1 MLELHIGFNYIMAH
15 ISAKNVIVDFP
26 IYGAASRSLK
36 NIVLHSATGG
46 SLAKDSK
53 ERVVIRALNDLTFEV
68 KEGDR
73 VGLLGHNG
81 SGKSTLLRVL
91 AGGYEPVSG
100 TIETVGSVASMLS
113 ISLGLDGE
121 ATGYENII
129 MSCTLM
135 GIGSE
140 DIKEL
145 MHEIAEFTELG
156 EYLSM
161 PIRTYSSGMYMRLP
175 FAVATAV
182 KADIV
187 LMDEWLSV
195 GDEAFSKKAQHR
207 LNEMLG
213 SAKILVLASHNRKL
227 LEDNCNRIF
236 HLEHG
241 SLVEVENL

>member
-1 MLELHIGFNYIMAH
+1 MAY
-15 ISAKNVIVDFP
+15 ISAKDLVVDFP
-26 IYGAASRSLK
+26 IYGAANRSLK
-36 NIVLHSATGG
+36 NLVLHSATGG
-46 SLAKDSK
+46 GLAKDAK
-53 ERVVIRALNDLTFEV
+53 NRVVVRALNNLTFEI

-100 TIETVGSVASMLS
+100 TLEMAGSVASMLS
-113 ISLGLDGE
+113 ITLGMESE
-121 ATGYENII
+121 ATGYENIVLL
-129 MSCTLM
+129 CTLM
-135 GIGSE
+135 GFE
-140 DIKEL
+140 TNEIKEL
-145 MHEIAEFTELG
+145 IPKIAEFTELG

-161 PIRTYSSGMYMRLP
+161 PLRTYSSGMYMRLP

-182 KADIV
+182 RSDII

-195 GDEAFSKKAQHR
+195 GDEAFSKKVQQR

-213 SAKILVLASHNRKL
+213 AAKILVLASHNKKL

-241 SLVEVENL
+241 SLVEIENLQKV

>member
-1 MLELHIGFNYIMAH
+1 MAH
-15 ISAKNVIVDFP
+15 INAKNLIVDFP

-36 NIVLHSATGG
+36 NVVLHSATGG
-46 SLAKDSK
+46 SLAKDASD
-53 ERVVIRALNDLTFEV
+53 RVVVRALNDLSFEIR
-68 KEGDR
+68 EGDR

-100 TIETVGSVASMLS
+100 TLDMEGSVASMLS
-113 ISLGLDGE
+113 ISLGMEGE

-129 MSCTLM
+129 MICTLM
-135 GIGSE
+135 GLEPSKI
-140 DIKEL
+140 DEL
-145 MHEIAEFTELG
+145 MPEITEFTELG

-161 PIRTYSSGMYMRLP
+161 PLRTYSSGMHMRIP

-195 GDEAFSKKAQHR
+195 GDESFSKKAQTR
-207 LNEMLG
+207 LKEMLD
-213 SAKILVLASHNRKL
+213 SAKILVLASHDKAL
-227 LEDNCNRIF
+227 LENNCNRIF

-241 SLVEVENL
+241 SLIQVDTL